1 MEFECWWELRLT
13 LLLIILVRTFR
24 DDVGEI
30 SLFNTEEWDS
40 FFVITDHLQPC
51 LTVSPSHQATGLDWT
66 GCRLEADWA
75 GEGAGQLLVQ
85 GDHNYPPSP
94 HSPHT
99 STLHSS
105 HINHLTIKNP

>member
-30 SLFNTEEWDS
+30 SMFNTGEWDS

-75 GEGAGQLLVQ
+75 GEGAGQLLV
-85 GDHNYPPSP
+85 GGFRGIS
-94 HSPHT
+94 
-99 STLHSS
+99 HSS
-105 HINHLTIKNP
+105 HSSHLNT

>member
-30 SLFNTEEWDS
+30 SMFNTGEWDS

-66 GCRLEADWA
+66 GQ
-75 GEGAGQLLVQ
+75 GAGWRLTGLGREQDSCWFRGITTLLSLLTPQHFTVL
-85 GDHNYPPSP
+85 
-94 HSPHT
+94 T
-99 STLHSS
+99 SIILQ
-105 HINHLTIKNP
+105 